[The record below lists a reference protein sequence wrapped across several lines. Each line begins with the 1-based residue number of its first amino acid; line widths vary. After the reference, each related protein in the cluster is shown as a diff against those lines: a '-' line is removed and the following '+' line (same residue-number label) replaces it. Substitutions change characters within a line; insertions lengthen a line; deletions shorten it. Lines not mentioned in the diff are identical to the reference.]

1 MRSTNRRTCIE
12 ESNFYAIVI
21 SRINDRSGPISKG
34 EIYFHL
40 VKLISFENGDAK
52 VEFFAKSFSPN
63 ETALQNLA
71 IFLHRPNH
79 YQFENQRLPSE
90 TDPLKVAVRFFR
102 LSNIVIITIER
113 SRLLKIHLY
122 HCSSEPVILRSSN
135 VKYGSS
141 KLINFES
148 D

>member
-12 ESNFYAIVI
+12 ESNFYAVVI
-21 SRINDRSGPISKG
+21 SRINNRSGPILKG

-40 VKLISFENGDAK
+40 VKLIFFENGDAK
-52 VEFFAKSFSPN
+52 ADLFAKSFSPN
-63 ETALQNLA
+63 ETALRDLA

-79 YQFENQRLPSE
+79 YQFENQRLPSG
-90 TDPLKVAVRFFR
+90 TDPLKVVVRFFR
-102 LSNIVIITIER
+102 LCNIVITTIER

-122 HCSSEPVILRSSN
+122 HCSSEPAILCPSN

-141 KLINFES
+141 KLVNFES